1 MNKIISSAIAVSAIL
16 IGSVAISSF
25 LIAPVEAKDEC
36 SGHPNCGARKIQT
49 KETYYGIQAT
59 LTLPQQVI
67 VANDG
72 SYIAFYLG
80 FDDTCE
86 GGISYGSSKPGEKP
100 GLGWRKFLNCGL
112 NDRISKP
119 LDNQSHGKIN
129 LKLVKNKDGF
139 ASLYIN
145 GVLAYTAKKTRLGKN
160 PTVKAV
166 HSTYN
171 PASPSTLNS
180 YANSSFTNIKVKI
193 SPDESGSYK
202 LLPSQPISKKP
213 WPNFKGYTESKDTN
227 NVLETSLRR

>member
-1 MNKIISSAIAVSAIL
+1 LGGEN
-16 IGSVAISSF
+16 
-25 LIAPVEAKDEC
+25 DE
-36 SGHPNCGARKIQT
+36 NEIKIQMT
-49 KETYYGIQAT
+49 ENDIRGHFFDYKKLTEQSGLFIGIG
-59 LTLPQQVI
+59 
-67 VANDG
+67 G
-72 SYIAFYLG
+72 SGKSYTAIEMLKHLG

-180 YANSSFTNIKVKI
+180 YANASFTNIKVKI